1 MWALGGSLIGLMLA
15 AAPIGIALAGA
26 TILVVLSDP
35 MLTPNAL
42 FRAFF
47 QFLNSYTLMAIPFF
61 IYAGF
66 LMERTGLITRLFTFA
81 DALIGWLPGG
91 FAYAT
96 LLAAVLFGAISGS
109 STAMAAAMGI
119 IAYPEMIRRGYPVW
133 MSAGIIACGGG
144 IAILIPPSITL
155 ILYGIITEESIVA
168 LFFAGFTPG
177 IMLAISD
184 AAIIIGLSFII
195 KLPAGKFSL
204 SKLGTATFEAWPALL
219 MPVCVLG
226 GLYGGV
232 FTPTEAGAAAAGYAM
247 LFGVISGVDRSR
259 QVRAWLFFGGG
270 LIWLV
275 LMSALGGVEA
285 PFWARFGAPDADG
298 AIVTAA
304 AYIVLPFVV
313 YGSITLAAFE
323 LVMAVVERRNTFLKE
338 LMPTTQRTINL
349 TAIVYFLLGC
359 VGVFQFLL
367 ANKGWPQDIAAWTVE
382 QGFTQMEFLAVL
394 VIIMLFLS
402 MWLTGVAILVLTVP
416 IFFPVAISLGVDPIH
431 LGILTALAVE
441 MGGVIPPVGLNLF
454 AVSGTTGVP
463 VTKVMQGSIPFLF
476 TDGLVL
482 ILVLFFPIL
491 ALWIPNMAI
500 QSVFQ

>member
-1 MWALGGSLIGLMLA
+1 MWALGGSLIGLMRA

-35 MLTPNAL
+35 MLGPNAL

-66 LMERTGLITRLFTFA
+66 LMERTGLIAKLFNFA

-96 LLAAVLFGAISGS
+96 LLAAVMFGAISGS

-155 ILYGIITEESIVA
+155 ILYGIITEESIVS

-184 AAIIIGLSFII
+184 AIIIIGISLFI
-195 KLPAGKFSL
+195 KLPAGKFEL
-204 SKLGTATFEAWPALL
+204 KKVGKATWDAWPALL

-232 FTPTEAGAAAAGYAM
+232 FTPTEAGAAAAGYAL
-247 LFGVISGVDRSR
+247 LFGLLSGR
-259 QVRAWLFFGGG
+259 GK
-270 LIWLV
+270 
-275 LMSALGGVEA
+275 
-285 PFWARFGAPDADG
+285 
-298 AIVTAA
+298 
-304 AYIVLPFVV
+304 
-313 YGSITLAAFE
+313 
-323 LVMAVVERRNTFLKE
+323 FLKE
-338 LMPTTQRTINL
+338 LLPTTQRTINL

-367 ANKGWPQDIAAWTVE
+367 ANKGWPQAIAAWTSA

-394 VIIMLFLS
+394 LIVMLFLS

-416 IFFPVAISLGVDPIH
+416 IFFPVALTLGVDPIH
-431 LGILTALAVE
+431 LGILAAIAIE

-454 AVSGTTGVP
+454 AVAGTTGVP
-463 VTKVMQGSIPFLF
+463 VTKVMKGAIPFLI
-476 TDGLVL
+476 TDGIVL
-482 ILVLFFPIL
+482 LLMLFFPVL
-491 ALWIPNMAI
+491 CLWLPDLLIE
-500 QSVFQ
+500 SHFK

>member
-35 MLTPNAL
+35 MLGPNAL

-66 LMERTGLITRLFTFA
+66 LMERTGLIAKLFNFA

-96 LLAAVLFGAISGS
+96 LLAAVMFGAISGS

-155 ILYGIITEESIVA
+155 ILYGIITEESIVS

-184 AAIIIGLSFII
+184 AIIIIGISLFI
-195 KLPAGKFSL
+195 KLPAGKFEL
-204 SKLGTATFEAWPALL
+204 KKVGKATWDAWPALL

-232 FTPTEAGAAAAGYAM
+232 FTPTEAGAAAAGYAL
-247 LFGVISGVDRSR
+247 LFGLLSGR
-259 QVRAWLFFGGG
+259 GK
-270 LIWLV
+270 
-275 LMSALGGVEA
+275 
-285 PFWARFGAPDADG
+285 
-298 AIVTAA
+298 
-304 AYIVLPFVV
+304 
-313 YGSITLAAFE
+313 
-323 LVMAVVERRNTFLKE
+323 FLKE
-338 LMPTTQRTINL
+338 LLPTTQRTINL

-367 ANKGWPQDIAAWTVE
+367 ANKGWPQAIAAWTSA

-394 VIIMLFLS
+394 LIVMLFLS

-416 IFFPVAISLGVDPIH
+416 IFFPVALTLGVDPIH
-431 LGILTALAVE
+431 LGILAAIAIE

-454 AVSGTTGVP
+454 AVAGTTGVP
-463 VTKVMQGSIPFLF
+463 VTKVMKGAIPFLI
-476 TDGLVL
+476 TDGIVL
-482 ILVLFFPIL
+482 LLMLFFPVL
-491 ALWIPNMAI
+491 CLWLPDLLIE
-500 QSVFQ
+500 SHFQ

>member
-35 MLTPNAL
+35 MLGPNAL

-66 LMERTGLITRLFTFA
+66 LMERTGLIAKLFNFA

-96 LLAAVLFGAISGS
+96 LLAAVMFGAISGS

-155 ILYGIITEESIVA
+155 ILYGIITEESIVS

-184 AAIIIGLSFII
+184 AIIIIGISLFI
-195 KLPAGKFSL
+195 KLPAGKFEL
-204 SKLGTATFEAWPALL
+204 KKVGKATWDAWPALL

-232 FTPTEAGAAAAGYAM
+232 FTPTEAGAAAAGYAL
-247 LFGVISGVDRSR
+247 LFGLLSGR
-259 QVRAWLFFGGG
+259 GK
-270 LIWLV
+270 
-275 LMSALGGVEA
+275 
-285 PFWARFGAPDADG
+285 
-298 AIVTAA
+298 
-304 AYIVLPFVV
+304 
-313 YGSITLAAFE
+313 
-323 LVMAVVERRNTFLKE
+323 FLKE
-338 LMPTTQRTINL
+338 LLPTTQRTINL

-367 ANKGWPQDIAAWTVE
+367 ANKGWPQAIAAWTSA

-394 VIIMLFLS
+394 LIVMLFLS

-416 IFFPVAISLGVDPIH
+416 IFFPVALTLGVDPIH
-431 LGILTALAVE
+431 LGILAAIAIE

-454 AVSGTTGVP
+454 AVAGTTGVP
-463 VTKVMQGSIPFLF
+463 VTKVMKGAIPFLI
-476 TDGLVL
+476 TDGIVL
-482 ILVLFFPIL
+482 LLMLFFPIL
-491 ALWIPNMAI
+491 CLWLPNLLI
-500 QSVFQ
+500 ESHFN